1 MSYIEFKN
9 VNKEFEN
16 QSIFSNFN
24 FQVKKG
30 DFVTLLGPSGCG
42 KSTLLRCLA
51 GFEPISSGHIFL
63 DGVDITKKSPQER
76 NIGMIFQQY
85 SLFPTMTVYENIAFG
100 LKMQRCN
107 KKEAQERIEDII
119 TMVDL
124 QGNEKKYPS
133 QLSGG
138 QQQRVA
144 LARGLV
150 TRPKVLLL
158 DEPFSAIDAKL
169 RKSLQHKLR
178 TIHKNLGMTSIFVTH
193 DQDEAMILSDVIHVT
208 NKGNIEQSGTAL
220 DLYNKPQTHFVAS
233 FIGNNNILT
242 QEEYFII
249 SSEINEQKYIIIRP
263 ETIELSHTPC
273 ENKNAICHKGRII
286 SCRHQGNIIH
296 YHVDIQGVQ
305 VSVEKISESR
315 NIYHE
320 NECLYVSIN
329 RDAINYV
336 DA

>member
-9 VNKEFEN
+9 VCKEFEN

-24 FQVKKG
+24 FQVNKG

-63 DGVDITKKSPQER
+63 DGVDITKKKPQER

-100 LKMQRCN
+100 LKMQKYS
-107 KKEAQERIEDII
+107 KKVAQEHIEDII

-144 LARGLV
+144 LARSLV

-208 NKGNIEQSGTAL
+208 NKGTIEQSGTAL
-220 DLYNKPQTHFVAS
+220 ELYNTPKSHFVAS

-242 QEEYFII
+242 QEEYFTL
-249 SSEINEQKYIIIRP
+249 SNEHCAQKHIIIRP
-263 ETIELSHTPC
+263 ETLELSHTPC
-273 ENKNAICHKGRII
+273 QDTNAFCHKGRII
-286 SCRHQGNIIH
+286 SCRYQGNIIH
-296 YHVDIQGVQ
+296 YHVNIQGIQ
-305 VSVEKISESR
+305 ISVEKLSESS
-315 NIYHE
+315 NVFHE
-320 NECLYVSIN
+320 NECVYVSIHKN
-329 RDAINYV
+329 TLNYV
-336 DA
+336 D